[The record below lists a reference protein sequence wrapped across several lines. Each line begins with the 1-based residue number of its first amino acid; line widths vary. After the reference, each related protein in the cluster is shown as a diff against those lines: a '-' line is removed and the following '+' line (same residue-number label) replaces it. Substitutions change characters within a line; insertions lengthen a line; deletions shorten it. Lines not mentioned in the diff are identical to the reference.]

1 MSINFNDRNTE
12 ARMQKALSH
21 FNSMV
26 RPDKQK
32 FVSEAINHYI
42 DSLVKSKVIKK
53 VWLVRETTDPDLK
66 KGMVVSLQMQYRN
79 PYTIESKIFFATNF
93 TLLGFLKINDTSTL
107 KMIL

>member
-53 VWLVRETTDPDLK
+53 VWLVRETTDPDIK

-79 PYTIESKIFFATNF
+79 PYTIESKIFFASKNSPK
-93 TLLGFLKINDTSTL
+93 GFYKL
-107 KMIL
+107 

>member
-42 DSLVKSKVIKK
+42 DSLIKSKVKNI
-53 VWLVRETTDPDLK
+53 
-66 KGMVVSLQMQYRN
+66 
-79 PYTIESKIFFATNF
+79 AT
-93 TLLGFLKINDTSTL
+93 
-107 KMIL
+107 

>member
-42 DSLVKSKVIKK
+42 DSLIKSKVIKK

-66 KGMVVSLQMQYRN
+66 RVWLLVYKCNIGIHTILN
-79 PYTIESKIFFATNF
+79 PIFFSPVKMNQKVF
-93 TLLGFLKINDTSTL
+93 INYDESTD
-107 KMIL
+107 

>member
-42 DSLVKSKVIKK
+42 DSLIKSKVIKK

-66 KGMVVSLQMQYRN
+66 KGMVVRQLFRVHPFRWYGYVLTWYGYALTWYENAFWITQ
-79 PYTIESKIFFATNF
+79 
-93 TLLGFLKINDTSTL
+93 GV
-107 KMIL
+107 